1 MRFAVVVLACV
12 VAVAHA
18 QLIPNTGRYNPDS
31 GRYQANRYNPN
42 QYNKYNKNQYNR
54 YNTNQYNPFNN
65 QYNRNQQNQY
75 TPFKPFV
82 TSTPFP
88 RPSVTVTPAPSVAP
102 KLTPAPVITP
112 VVTPT
117 PFVPVA
123 PVAPIAPVPFVPG
136 VTAARVAADARS
148 AETVKYGNEINPD
161 GSYSY
166 FYETNNGI
174 AAQAEGVPR
183 NFGGNPPVIPDVAQ
197 GSFSWYAPE
206 GQVIAINWVADEN
219 GYRATGDAIPQPP
232 PVPDQIARALAYVA
246 RSAPVPAVL
255 NANYNN

>member
-12 VAVAHA
+12 LAVAHA

-31 GRYQANRYNPN
+31 GRYQANRYNT
-42 QYNKYNKNQYNR
+42 NQYNR
-54 YNTNQYNPFNN
+54 YNNNNQYNRYNKNQYNPFNN
-65 QYNRNQQNQY
+65 QYNRNQNNQY
-75 TPFKPFV
+75 TPFKAFV

-88 RPSVTVTPAPSVAP
+88 RPSVTVTPAPAVVP
-102 KLTPAPVITP
+102 KLNPVSVVTP
-112 VVTPT
+112 VVTPA

-123 PVAPIAPVPFVPG
+123 PVAPVRPVVPA

-148 AETVKYGNEINPD
+148 AETVKYGNEISPD
-161 GSYSY
+161 GAYNY
-166 FYETNNGI
+166 FFETNNGI

-183 NFGGNPPVIPDVAQ
+183 NFGGNPPVAPAVAQ

-206 GQVIAINWVADEN
+206 GQLVALQWVADEN
-219 GYRATGDAIPQPP
+219 GYRAIGDAIPQSP

-246 RSAPVPAVL
+246 RNAPVPAVV